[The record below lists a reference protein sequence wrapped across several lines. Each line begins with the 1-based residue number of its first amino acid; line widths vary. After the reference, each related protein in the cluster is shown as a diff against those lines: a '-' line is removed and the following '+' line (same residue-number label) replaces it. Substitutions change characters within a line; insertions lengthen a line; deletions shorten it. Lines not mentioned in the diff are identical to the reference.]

1 MSVDGFAKFDGSQ
14 QLAAWLDRLDAFVT
28 ALDAIDADDPY
39 SFCEDA
45 WDIWESAAI
54 SDPPPATDPAMLLVL
69 GVIEVLAE
77 AMTSTARDRH
87 SSTTR
92 DVHPT
97 LSGVHASLI
106 DQLDAVRKECERW
119 QHEGLPAPAAV
130 KARSAAA
137 MAGLQVATKF
147 GNQLSA

>member
-54 SDPPPATDPAMLLVL
+54 SHPPPATDPAMLLML

-77 AMTSTARDRH
+77 AMTSTAPDRH
-87 SSTTR
+87 SSTR
-92 DVHPT
+92 GQVQPT

-106 DQLDAVRKECERW
+106 DKLDAVRKESQRW

-137 MAGLQVATKF
+137 MARLQVATKF

>member
-14 QLAAWLDRLDAFVT
+14 QLATWLDRLDAFVT

-39 SFCEDA
+39 AFCEDA

-54 SDPPPATDPAMLLVL
+54 SDPPSATDPALLLVL
-69 GVIEVLAE
+69 GVIEALAA
-77 AMTSTARDRH
+77 AMTSAARQHHDSAKDTNRL
-87 SSTTR
+87 
-92 DVHPT
+92 T
-97 LSGVHASLI
+97 LSDVHASLI
-106 DQLDAVRKECERW
+106 GELNTVRQECEQWKR
-119 QHEGLPAPAAV
+119 ESLPTPAVV

-147 GNQLSA
+147 GNELSA